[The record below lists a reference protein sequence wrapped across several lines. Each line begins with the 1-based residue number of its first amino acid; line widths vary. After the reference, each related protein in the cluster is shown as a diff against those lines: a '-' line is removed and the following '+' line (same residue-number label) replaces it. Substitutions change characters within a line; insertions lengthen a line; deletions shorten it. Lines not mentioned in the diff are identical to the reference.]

1 MISRFNRWFGLPG
14 VIAVIALVFAM
25 AGGAL
30 ATNHYLKNSDSRH
43 REAAKRGPRGR
54 QGPPGKQGPQGP
66 SGQGIRGP
74 AGPAGPAGAQGAE
87 GSPWVAGGALP
98 SGKAESGTWIAAAI
112 GKEIEPG
119 KVEGAT
125 AISFGIRLLIPP
137 EVFLVAEGKEGKEHA
152 LECPGSLALPRAAK
166 GDLCLYVGE
175 NQGGLELDESFPFV
189 SGALV
194 KMKGPSGGVAAGT
207 WAVTAP

>member
-1 MISRFNRWFGLPG
+1 MLSRFNRWFGPPG
-14 VIAVIALVFAM
+14 VIAVVALVFAM
-25 AGGAL
+25 GGGAL
-30 ATNHYLKNSDSRH
+30 AARQFFAKPNTHRH
-43 REAAKRGPRGR
+43 ELKRGPRGPR
-54 QGPPGKQGPQGP
+54 GFQGDQGPQGAG
-66 SGQGIRGP
+66 GQSIVGP
-74 AGPAGPAGAQGAE
+74 EGPQGPE

-98 SGKAESGTWIAAAI
+98 SGKTESGTWIAATI
-112 GKEIEPG
+112 GKEVEPG

-137 EVFLVAEGKEGKEHA
+137 EIFMVGEGKEGKEHA
-152 LECPGSLALPRAAK
+152 TECPGSLALPRAAN

-175 NQGGLELDESFPFV
+175 NQGLELDESFPLV

-194 KMKGPSGGVAAGT
+194 KLKGPSGGAAAGT